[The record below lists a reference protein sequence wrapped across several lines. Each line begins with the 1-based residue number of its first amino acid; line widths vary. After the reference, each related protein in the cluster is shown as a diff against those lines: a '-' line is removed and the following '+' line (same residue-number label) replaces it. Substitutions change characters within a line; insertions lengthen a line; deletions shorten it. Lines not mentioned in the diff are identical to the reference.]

1 MRFVP
6 WGTGGAHAFTVN
18 RADRVRVLSGSPFL
32 TIDRTWAT
40 TCSGG
45 RERGTGRR
53 SKRTMVQI
61 RAEREHRVGR
71 WRRLLDEGVYLS
83 RAALARAEGVSRAA
97 VTQGLGSQDSGS
109 PSAAVVVVPDGHR
122 TTDRARRDE
131 GVNEALAK
139 QRVAVDGQVP
149 AHRRDTRQPG
159 DVRQGG
165 VVADA

>member
-61 RAEREHRVGR
+61 RAEREHRVSR
-71 WRRLLDEGVYLS
+71 WRRLLDEGVYPT
-83 RAALARAEGVSRAA
+83 RAALARGEGVSRAA
-97 VTQGLGSQDSGS
+97 VTQGLG
-109 PSAAVVVVPDGHR
+109 
-122 TTDRARRDE
+122 
-131 GVNEALAK
+131 
-139 QRVAVDGQVP
+139 RV
-149 AHRRDTRQPG
+149 RME
-159 DVRQGG
+159 
-165 VVADA
+165 